1 MPIVLRVEFKL
12 HPAMPVASESKVIS
26 WFSYHLLIGWHLLG
40 GIAKNAFDLF
50 AALAISISTRSH
62 SGYMRASSMHA
73 W

>member
-1 MPIVLRVEFKL
+1 MPIVFRVEFKL

-40 GIAKNAFDLF
+40 ASPEMRS
-50 AALAISISTRSH
+50 ALVISISTRSH